1 MSDKKISQLTAAT
14 TPLTG
19 TEELAIVQGGSTVKA
34 TAQDVADLAGG
45 ALPVLNTYPVT
56 TPASAG
62 TRFWY
67 KGNEWH
73 YMTSDEIA
81 SAGWTGLVSVGFPA
95 PVSKNYNANIFTDFT
110 GLTDFSI
117 TTGGV
122 TPIYSPATSA
132 YTTVDCLGIGN
143 PTRVRLFAIQPNG
156 QAASIINAQLLINVE
171 DQGTRQGIY
180 IGYNQFSS
188 TALNNFFTDLPATIK
203 TVTIYAANNPG
214 SATCNPAIA
223 TAKGYTV
230 VV

>member
-1 MSDKKISQLTAAT
+1 MDKKISQLTGAT

-45 ALPVLNTYPVT
+45 ALPVSNTYPVT

-110 GLTDFSI
+110 GLTSSF
-117 TTGGV
+117 TNGV
-122 TPIYSPATSA
+122 SPIYSPAISA

-143 PTRVRLFAIQPNG
+143 PTRVRFFSISASG
-156 QAASIINAQLLINVE
+156 QAASIRNAQLLINVE
-171 DQGTRQGIY
+171 DQGTAQGIY
-180 IGYNQFSS
+180 IGFNQFSS

-214 SATCNPAIA
+214 SATCTPAIA

>member
-1 MSDKKISQLTAAT
+1 MDKKISQLTGAT

-45 ALPVLNTYPVT
+45 ALPVSNTYPVT

-95 PVSKNYNANIFTDFT
+95 PVSKTYNANIFTDFT
-110 GLTDFSI
+110 GLTSSF
-117 TTGGV
+117 TNGV
-122 TPIYSPATSA
+122 SPIYSPAISA

-143 PTRVRLFAIQPNG
+143 PTRVRFFSISASG
-156 QAASIINAQLLINVE
+156 QAASIRNAQLLINVE
-171 DQGTRQGIY
+171 DQGTAQGIY
-180 IGYNQFSS
+180 IGFNQFSS